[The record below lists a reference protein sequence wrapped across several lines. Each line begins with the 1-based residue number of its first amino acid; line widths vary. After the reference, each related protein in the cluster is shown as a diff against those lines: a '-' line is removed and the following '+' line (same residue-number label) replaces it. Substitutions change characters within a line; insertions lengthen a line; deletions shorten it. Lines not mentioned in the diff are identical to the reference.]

1 MSDVIGIG
9 MDLIDLDHFGV
20 NYGKGDPELLARCF
34 TDMEIADS
42 GSGPNRTA
50 HLAARFAAKEATFKA
65 LGGASNM
72 ALTDVE
78 VVRGQS
84 GQPELRLH
92 GTARE
97 VAERH
102 GAVRFL
108 VTITHSASAAAA
120 VVIVLS
126 GGPK

>member
-1 MSDVIGIG
+1 MSDIIGIG
-9 MDLIDLDHFGV
+9 IDLIDLDHFGV

-42 GSGPNRTA
+42 GDGHSRTA

-78 VVRGQS
+78 LIHGQS

-92 GTARE
+92 GVAKE
-97 VAERH
+97 AAERR

-108 VTITHSASAAAA
+108 VSLTHSASAAAA